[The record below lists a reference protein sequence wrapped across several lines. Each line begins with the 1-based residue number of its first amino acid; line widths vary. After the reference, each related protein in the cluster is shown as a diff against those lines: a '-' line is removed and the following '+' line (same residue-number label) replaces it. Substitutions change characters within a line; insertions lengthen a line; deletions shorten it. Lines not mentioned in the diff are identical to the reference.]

1 MPPALEI
8 VEGPV
13 SPDDEHMSLSYGSF
27 DTDESPFPTVARV
40 SPPRNG
46 VITLE
51 LLVDGSTPHDKAI
64 IAAVRREVSWLFVEK
79 GERTPWG
86 YAQYHCTTSA
96 NIYGSVHWRR
106 MSKDLS
112 SESNG

>member
-8 VEGPV
+8 VEGPL

-40 SPPRNG
+40 SPPRHG

-51 LLVDGSTPHDKAI
+51 LLVDGSTQHDQEI
-64 IAAVRREVSWLFVEK
+64 IASVRPA
-79 GERTPWG
+79 GE
-86 YAQYHCTTSA
+86 
-96 NIYGSVHWRR
+96 
-106 MSKDLS
+106 
-112 SESNG
+112 

>member
-40 SPPRNG
+40 SPPRSG

-51 LLVDGSTPHDKAI
+51 LRQPQCGIDARSWSACDIFALRSSYV
-64 IAAVRREVSWLFVEK
+64 AVADPTAGW
-79 GERTPWG
+79 
-86 YAQYHCTTSA
+86 
-96 NIYGSVHWRR
+96 
-106 MSKDLS
+106 
-112 SESNG
+112 